1 MKHIDSIGFL
11 NYIESFR
18 TITIGLPRQS
28 GKTEYLLKLKK
39 DLSCL
44 MLVPNRAITDRIKR
58 FAYEYSNTSSEI
70 FTFDNITTLIDK
82 NRYSY
87 SYSYPPGLKYSAFLI
102 DEYSFMT
109 QTQKILFMEVLE
121 LLHERRM
128 LTKDLYVLRLG
139 TPAI

>member
-44 MLVPNRAITDRIKR
+44 MLVPNRAIMDRIKR

-70 FTFDNITTLIDK
+70 FTFDSITTLIDK
-82 NRYSY
+82 NR
-87 SYSYPPGLKYSAFLI
+87 YSYPPGLKYSAFLI